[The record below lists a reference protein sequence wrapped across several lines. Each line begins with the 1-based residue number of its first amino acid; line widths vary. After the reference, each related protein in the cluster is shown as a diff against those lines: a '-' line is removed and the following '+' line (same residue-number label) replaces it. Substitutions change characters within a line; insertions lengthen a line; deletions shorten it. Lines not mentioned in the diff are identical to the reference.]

1 MHTYHPEHFCAGIL
15 EMKSYQTNRHTFRV
29 VKRTKLGNHKS
40 KRRTLTSQL
49 EIEIECP
56 RCTRSRSF
64 FLTLIDY
71 IIIA

>member
-1 MHTYHPEHFCAGIL
+1 MHTYRPGHFCEGIL
-15 EMKSYQTNRHTFRV
+15 EMKSCQTNRHTFRV
-29 VKRTKLGNHKS
+29 VKRTKLGNHKP
-40 KRRTLTSQL
+40 KPRTLASQL

-56 RCTRSRSF
+56 RCMRSRSF